1 VPIALAGEKRP
12 QNGRGN
18 WREHRL
24 VTVLLDGS
32 ELGFA
37 PVVFSQ
43 SAITQALPFN
53 QQRIDRRRMA
63 ASQDLDGDAGLDCTV
78 TSITI
83 GPARRS
89 RSDSGRRDLA
99 PMNRS

>member
-37 PVVFSQ
+37 PVVFLQ
-43 SAITQALPFN
+43 SAITQALPLTSSAPIAGGLRHH
-53 QQRIDRRRMA
+53 RILMVTP
-63 ASQDLDGDAGLDCTV
+63 GL
-78 TSITI
+78 I
-83 GPARRS
+83 AR
-89 RSDSGRRDLA
+89 
-99 PMNRS
+99 

>member
-1 VPIALAGEKRP
+1 VPIELAGEKRP

-37 PVVFSQ
+37 TEPVDV
-43 SAITQALPFN
+43 
-53 QQRIDRRRMA
+53 A
-63 ASQDLDGDAGLDCTV
+63 ATKTFFRDEDAV
-78 TSITI
+78 
-83 GPARRS
+83 
-89 RSDSGRRDLA
+89 
-99 PMNRS
+99 